1 MAAVIARS
9 SANVVASS
17 RPARKQVQAQAAL
30 KPSVKAAPAVSTAAA
45 NQMMV
50 WQPINNKWVGTG
62 GGRLTVGV
70 LIHSCLASWS
80 SLSLVLQR

>member
-50 WQPINNKWVGTG
+50 WQPLNNKWVGE
-62 GGRLTVGV
+62 GR
-70 LIHSCLASWS
+70 
-80 SLSLVLQR
+80 R